1 MMSYSL
7 FLRKTAMKLHLPVSL
22 LMAVLAAAPVSMAKT
37 FVKETG
43 ELEWDGT
50 HLNLAEALGG
60 GLTKDMQ
67 WAVNIQSTERADNTT
82 YYLTSRPSFSTES
95 VGDNDFIID
104 INHQEN
110 YIEIFGYGWTQTKYN
125 VDNIRDIVFS
135 LVHIPGEQFLNKTVY
150 GDWSNE
156 ARTAGLVGFY
166 PQNPGTDNQMF
177 TDTTGTEKGP
187 GDGWTG
193 LTDLYVYFAASMPKI
208 TVTYTYEADKY
219 DNQYTI
225 GGAGTL
231 TSGTDGS
238 QGAGGCGVFNN
249 YGEQGKEGDVFAS
262 EQQQGSNVE
271 AIFGMESRAQNTM
284 YFMAEG
290 TDRELND
297 DDRKDGESSTIKEA
311 GTVTADFDLYLK
323 GIVAKEGTGNYT
335 LQADSFTF
343 GSDAQFT
350 LEEGGGS
357 TFTIKAKAD
366 DGTIKWNGGKTFDLA
381 AGKTLRLLG
390 VGSSGGET
398 TLKGGGRLFLSDES
412 TLGAYGNIIISGG
425 STLDLNGHGLSGDRR
440 VVTLTSSKEDSIKGA
455 TLAGAGNLASDVEVG
470 AEAGGT
476 FNLGGLNGSY
486 LSGAQFKAAGN
497 ITGLKSGTTV
507 TLTGRS
513 FSFFVDAKNLTS
525 VGASGGTYLMQFL
538 GTGTL
543 EVSLQVKLTF
553 SNEAVK
559 KMSDGYVDLWFSNGS
574 FDIQGGTLDDPAE
587 LLKWFRE
594 SFDLE
599 AGTEV
604 RNFEFVHD
612 IIEGKPGKNGG
623 KLRLLIST
631 DGIWIASKHGNPI
644 YADYINDTTK
654 WKQVR
659 VDADMTIESTDSDKN
674 TNITLLNVSSGDGQG
689 SLTVKNSSAEELTLI
704 INQQARGSE
713 FDILNGDLIL
723 DGVINLTKEGD
734 RDLHITG
741 NLQGAKELTV
751 EADTPTTANKPK
763 LIIDGQDSYVDA
775 LKDVSGE
782 LELNGVLTL
791 KKQGAD
797 PKSDL
802 EGNGS
807 ISGKGVLRMEG
818 GELDMNSV
826 LLAGVGLCLD
836 KDEEGKYASLTTSDN
851 ANNKISGIS
860 GGNGAGVGGTLTLGE
875 NLTIDH
881 TGSNTGASDFS
892 GTIAGKGTITVQS
905 EGTKQML
912 RSDGSEDVDL
922 AVKGGAFLSLAGG
935 DDKMKED
942 GKNQEIKYGTVTVGE
957 GDAESGKKSALTVQ
971 AQNYGSDYAAVTQ
984 LQVEQL
990 DVKDG
995 AQLNVLY
1002 NMGQAGN
1009 TLKKGDVAYAVQAE
1023 SMSWDPN
1030 ATLGLGTLGVNLF
1043 NVQNPQDIEDFV
1055 IADGSGSITGLNNGD
1070 SLKFELGGSFLVYW
1084 RDVTV
1089 TYKDG
1094 QIILNAK
1101 ASHENRFLEPTN
1113 GANNPTAGAEL
1124 LWAARYSAPMNNASS
1139 KINGLMTWMAR
1150 NYQSNLEEVAKA
1162 MSAAAGSTVPILG
1175 TAQRDALRNQL
1186 TRMRDHAGLA
1196 GLREDYTYTELPYTH
1211 FWVEANGEFN
1221 KLEDGDDYES
1231 GYSYNAWGG
1240 TLGLEMDITETTS
1253 VAAGITALYGTLDG
1267 GNADRADG
1275 NLDSYYL
1282 SLMGRFQGK
1291 RWGHTVVGVVG
1302 LNEGKLDRT
1311 VTYPGG
1317 SYTTHGSTNGYSAG
1331 LMYEATYDIP
1341 LNSERMSMVQP
1352 LVNFSLMKTTLKGYD
1367 ETGQDGQGVGLNVG
1381 DQDWVTATIGLG
1393 ARWIGVVGESG
1404 FNRPAQLEVR
1414 ANIAQDLGDSQ
1425 GEASVALQANPSLS
1439 RTVRAAEVGKTAL
1452 QLGASLR
1459 VPLNEQTL
1467 LYFNLDADLR
1477 DAMTSWNL
1485 GAGVRYDF

>member
-1 MMSYSL
+1 
-7 FLRKTAMKLHLPVSL
+7 MKLHLPVSL

-82 YYLTSRPSFSTES
+82 YYLTSRPSSSTES

-177 TDTTGTEKGP
+177 TDTTGDKNSGP

-271 AIFGMESRAQNTM
+271 AIFGEESGAQNTM

-297 DDRKDGESSTIKEA
+297 EDRKDGESSTIKEA

-323 GIVAKEGTGNYT
+323 GLVAKEGTGNYT
-335 LQADSFTF
+335 LQAGSFTF

-357 TFTIKAKAD
+357 AFTIQATAV
-366 DGTIKWNGGKTFDLA
+366 DGTIKWSGSKTFDLA

-390 VGSSGGET
+390 EGSGTGGTT
-398 TLKGGGRLFLSDES
+398 TLKGGGTLSLLNGS
-412 TLGAYGNIIISGG
+412 TLGTSGRITISGG
-425 STLDLNGHGLSGDRR
+425 STLDLNSYGLGNSWDI
-440 VVTLTSSKEDSIKGA
+440 TLESSSSDAIKGA
-455 TLAGAGNLASDVEVG
+455 NLARVGSEMEADVTVK
-470 AEAGGT
+470 ADAGGT
-476 FNLGGLNGSY
+476 FNLGGLDGSY
-486 LSGAQFKAAGN
+486 LSGAQFRAAGN

-507 TLTGRS
+507 TLTGPF

-543 EVSLQVKLTF
+543 KVNSSVGLTF

-574 FDIQGGTLDDPAE
+574 FDIPEETLNDPAE
-587 LLKWFRE
+587 LLRWFHDN
-594 SFDLE
+594 FDLE

-604 RNFEFVHD
+604 HD
-612 IIEGKPGKNGG
+612 IIEGEPGKNGG
-623 KLRLLIST
+623 RLRLLIST

-644 YADYINDTTK
+644 YADYINNTTK

-659 VDADMTIESTDSDKN
+659 VDADMTIEFRDSDKN

-689 SLTVKNSSAEELTLI
+689 SLTVKNSSAKELTLT
-704 INQQARGSE
+704 INQQASGSE

-723 DGVINLTKEGD
+723 DEDINLTKEGD

-751 EADTPTTANKPK
+751 EAGTPSTTNQPK

-791 KKQGAD
+791 KKQETD
-797 PKSDL
+797 TKSDL
-802 EGNGS
+802 EGSGS

-818 GELDMNSV
+818 GELDMNNV
-826 LLAGVGLCLD
+826 LLDGVGLCLD
-836 KDEEGKYASLTTSDN
+836 KNEEGSYASLTTSDN
-851 ANNKISGIS
+851 DNNKISGIS
-860 GGNGAGVGGTLTLGE
+860 GGDGAGVGGTLTLGG

-881 TGSNTGASDFS
+881 TGSNTGSSDFS
-892 GTIAGKGTITVQS
+892 GAIVGEGTITVQS

-912 RSDGSEDVDL
+912 RSKGSENVDL
-922 AVKGGAFLSLAGG
+922 TVKGGAFLSLAGG

-971 AQNYGSDYAAVTQ
+971 AQNYGTDYAAVTQ
-984 LQVEQL
+984 LQVEEL
-990 DVKDG
+990 DVKNG

-1009 TLKKGDVAYAVQAE
+1009 TLKNGDVAHAVQAE

-1043 NVQNPQDIEDFV
+1043 NVQNPQDIVDFV
-1055 IADGSGSITGLNNGD
+1055 IAKGNDGTIDGLKDGD

-1124 LWAARYSAPMNNASS
+1124 LWAARYSTPMNNASS

-1150 NYQSNLEEVAKA
+1150 NYQSNPEEVAKA

-1311 VTYPGG
+1311 VTYPAG

-1425 GEASVALQANPSLS
+1425 GEASVALQANPTLS